1 VGAGGLVR
9 SAGIGQCACVGNED
23 ERHLSRVRDI
33 CLGFPEVEEVE
44 LQDRPLF
51 RVRKK
56 RFAIFNGLL
65 SPMRPRWQS
74 FGPSLHFVTEPQER
88 HALRQD
94 SRFTTSPHHGD
105 RGWMALGL
113 EGDRTD
119 WREVA
124 ELLET
129 AYRQVASR
137 ELIAALDRR
146 AEPHDRAP

>member
-1 VGAGGLVR
+1 MV
-9 SAGIGQCACVGNED
+9 SWQSACVENQD
-23 ERHLSRVRDI
+23 ERHLSRVRGI
-33 CLGFPEVEEVE
+33 CLAFPEVEETA

-51 RVRKK
+51 RVRTK

-65 SPMRPRWQS
+65 APTRPRWQS
-74 FGPSLHFVTEPQER
+74 FGRSLHFVTEPHER

-105 RGWMALGL
+105 RGWMALRL

-119 WREVA
+119 WCEVA

-146 AEPHDRAP
+146 AEPYDGAP